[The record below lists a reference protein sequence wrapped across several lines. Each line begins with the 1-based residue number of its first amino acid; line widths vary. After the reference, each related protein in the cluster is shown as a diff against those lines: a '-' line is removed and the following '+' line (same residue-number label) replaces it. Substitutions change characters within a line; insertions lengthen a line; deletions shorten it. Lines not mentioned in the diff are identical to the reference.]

1 MNMGK
6 AGGCAWLLCR
16 VQRQHV
22 ALRAV
27 QFASLDERL
36 AEVEAVRER
45 NQRAEAEAASRV
57 RRLAE
62 ERASNI
68 ASSRRGL

>member
-1 MNMGK
+1 M
-6 AGGCAWLLCR
+6 
-16 VQRQHV
+16 
-22 ALRAV
+22 